1 MESECIRI
9 KMYTSKITINNL
21 ALKLILC
28 DLSQNSFHK
37 FTVTVFTIQY
47 NISTRLGQGCSK
59 GNSLL
64 TSYQWIVWYL
74 QSEAMLVSAC

>member
-1 MESECIRI
+1 
-9 KMYTSKITINNL
+9 MYTSKITINNL

-59 GNSLL
+59 GNSLRRINGL
-64 TSYQWIVWYL
+64 FGIYKARQ
-74 QSEAMLVSAC
+74 C